1 MVRSRAKFTLNYYK
15 QIRVTQMNEEGI
27 RNIILLARPE
37 GKRGTG
43 RPKMRWV
50 DSVEQGGERT
60 G

>member
-1 MVRSRAKFTLNYYK
+1 
-15 QIRVTQMNEEGI
+15 MNEEGI